1 VKIRRH
7 TALRQALVT
16 WLGAQSDMIEIMY
29 GLVQNES
36 VQNTS
41 DMNGIS
47 KSYSMYALEAIS
59 ESSTTH

>member
-1 VKIRRH
+1 
-7 TALRQALVT
+7 
-16 WLGAQSDMIEIMY
+16 MIEIMY

-47 KSYSMYALEAIS
+47 KSYSMYTLEAIS